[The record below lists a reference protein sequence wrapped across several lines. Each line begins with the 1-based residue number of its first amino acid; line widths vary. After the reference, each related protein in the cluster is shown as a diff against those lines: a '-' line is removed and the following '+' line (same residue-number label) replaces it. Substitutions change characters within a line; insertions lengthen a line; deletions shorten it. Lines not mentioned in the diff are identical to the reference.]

1 MIDRSISMTM
11 RGRVSDVKMLFRS
24 DPILCRDQR
33 AMNDWSTFEFRR
45 PAFRI
50 GKLGA
55 GVFLMALVLVGI
67 GASCLEGAEASYRFR
82 GGDLPLSHSVNG
94 YSQSVEVLDDGE
106 VVVRVGV
113 SPVAVGADFG
123 GFEPNPEFEATLP
136 DGFGLPDALKLELT
150 PDLDAYERA
159 TRVLRWIR
167 KSISL
172 DVTGSGNQDAV
183 SVLER
188 GCGRCSGLA
197 NAAAALLRAAGFQ
210 ARTISGI
217 LISDDR
223 VIPHRWLECYL
234 PGAGWVPSDPTMG
247 FWVVSP
253 RHVVFSDTVTRLPEV
268 DVLAAPAAEVEFPLV
283 KGVPTRPDVGSELV
297 CRVLSSCEGELV
309 AVLSSDS
316 GVAMRTRIEKLGRFS
331 GFLPGWWRL
340 EILRDGWIVSSQA
353 LDLRNGASHSIA
365 VRIDDQDC
373 D

>member
-1 MIDRSISMTM
+1 
-11 RGRVSDVKMLFRS
+11 
-24 DPILCRDQR
+24 
-33 AMNDWSTFEFRR
+33 MNDRCAFDFRR
-45 PAFRI
+45 PAFQT

-55 GVFLMALVLVGI
+55 GFLLVALVLVGI

-106 VVVRVGV
+106 VVVRVAV
-113 SPVAVGADFG
+113 SPVAVGADSR
-123 GFEPNPEFEATLP
+123 GFEPDPEFEATLP
-136 DGFGLPDALKLELT
+136 AGFGLPEALKLELT
-150 PDLDAYERA
+150 PDLDAYGRA

-172 DVTGSGNQDAV
+172 EISGSGDQDAV

-197 NAAAALLRAAGFQ
+197 NAAVALLRAAGFQ

-223 VIPHRWLECYL
+223 IIPHRWLECFL
-234 PGAGWVPSDPTMG
+234 PGAGWVPTDPTMG

-253 RHVVFSDTVTRLPEV
+253 RHVVFSDTVTRLPEI
-268 DVLAAPAAEVEFPLV
+268 DVLTSPAAGVEFPLV

-297 CRVLSSCEGELV
+297 CRVLSPCKGDLV
-309 AVLSSDS
+309 AVLSSDA
-316 GVAMRTRIEKLGRFS
+316 GVAMRTQVEKVGRFS

-340 EILRDGWIVSSQA
+340 EILRDGWVVSSQA
-353 LDLRNGASHSIA
+353 LDLRTGASHSIA
-365 VRIDDQDC
+365 VRIDDEDC
-373 D
+373 N